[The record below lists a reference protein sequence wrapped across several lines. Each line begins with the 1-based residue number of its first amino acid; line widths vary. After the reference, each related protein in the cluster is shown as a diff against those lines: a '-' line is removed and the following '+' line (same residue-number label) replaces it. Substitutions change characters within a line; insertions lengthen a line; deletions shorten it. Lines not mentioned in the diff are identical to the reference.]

1 MKAYRIKYIETGCPT
16 EIKYEYFTSL
26 EKAEN
31 SIQYLAPTE
40 MGIVELEF
48 ITEGKYRPIDTEGN
62 SLMCNLWFK
71 MENKWLPRYIE
82 EITIN

>member
-1 MKAYRIKYIETGCPT
+1 MKAYRIKYVEAGCPT
-16 EIKYEYFTSL
+16 VIKYEYFTSL
-26 EKAEN
+26 EKAQN

-40 MGIVELEF
+40 MGIVK
-48 ITEGKYRPIDTEGN
+48 IYKVTEGMHRPVDAEGN
-62 SLMCNLWFK
+62 SLMCNFWWK

>member
-1 MKAYRIKYIETGCPT
+1 MKAYRIIYVKTESPT
-16 EIKYEYFTSL
+16 EFKYEYFTSL

-40 MGIVELEF
+40 MGIVELES